1 MSSRVSG
8 RIWFD
13 DAAGQFSGATLRV
26 KLEEVSRADAPARE
40 LSQLVISNCSHSPG
54 EPPVD
59 FILTADPI
67 EPNKRYEVR
76 AHLDIDGSG
85 QYAAGDQITTHSY
98 PVLTQGY
105 PDTVDLR
112 LQRIG

>member
-13 DAAGQFSGATLRV
+13 DTAGQFTGATLRV

-40 LSQLVISNCSHSPG
+40 ISQLVISNCSHSLG

-59 FILTADPI
+59 FVLSADPI
-67 EPNKRYEVR
+67 EPSGRYEVR
-76 AHLDIDGSG
+76 VHLDLDGSG
-85 QYAAGDQITTHSY
+85 EYAAGDQITTQSY

-105 PDTVDLR
+105 PDTIQIR
-112 LQRIG
+112 LQQIG